1 MNVRNFLLVAT
12 EAEMQVERD
21 LSIERGDTERAG
33 YVEECLCE
41 LRAESA
47 ECAVCYDETDETSC
61 RGCHLEAGRDDYPG
75 FRCCEGGEDC
85 VGCPES
91 GDCADETY

>member
-1 MNVRNFLLVAT
+1 MSQLRMNVRNFLMVAT
-12 EAEMQVERD
+12 EAEVRGELA

-41 LRAESA
+41 LLAESA
-47 ECAVCYDETDETSC
+47 DCDEDADFAELEGFLGYDNC
-61 RGCHLEAGRDDYPG
+61 NPP
-75 FRCCEGGEDC
+75 EDC

-91 GDCADETY
+91 GDCADESY

>member
-1 MNVRNFLLVAT
+1 MNQLRMNVRNFLLVAT
-12 EAEMQVERD
+12 EAEVRGELA

-41 LRAESA
+41 LLAESAESAESA
-47 ECAVCYDETDETSC
+47 ECK
-61 RGCHLEAGRDDYPG
+61 GCPGDSGLGVPVDFAGCPG
-75 FRCCEGGEDC
+75 FEDC
-85 VGCPES
+85 IGCPES

>member
-1 MNVRNFLLVAT
+1 MSQLRAAVRNFLLVAT
-12 EAEMQVERD
+12 EAEVRGELA

-41 LRAESA
+41 LLAENA
-47 ECAVCYDETDETSC
+47 DDDEEADFAA
-61 RGCHLEAGRDDYPG
+61 LEDFLGDDNYPG
-75 FRCCEGGEDC
+75 CGSDEDC

-91 GDCADETY
+91 GDCADEPC